1 MASFVGLDLSSN
13 QARILEAEGTAKK
26 LKIKNFATVDLE
38 SSGTT
43 GPAAAFMD
51 KETAEQIGKALS
63 KNKFSREPMAMS
75 WDSDHT
81 IFREMTLP
89 FLGDEQIRKV
99 IKYEAESHLLN
110 CDIDD
115 VVVSFYKLREEKE
128 KERSH
133 LLVMAAKKD
142 HLLNRFE
149 ALGRNGIDPIV
160 VDLDVMASFNALSG
174 TGFTKK
180 HAAFMVLDCGRR
192 TTNLLVIENGRLVS
206 GRAIRLGSDSV
217 LRRIAGDI
225 DAKPGELGNDPARLL
240 EDPDATRKDDLFIP
254 ASVAAGEARS
264 ELAKSSAE
272 LTHDL
277 ATQEASGFFGR
288 LSKEVRR
295 SLVTAKLP
303 VTVEVIYVTGP
314 GSLMPGFAEGVADHL
329 PIEAPIEP
337 LRLLD
342 EIDHPFTGE
351 EARQVEAEIL
361 TALGLAYKI
370 AGHDDTGVDFR
381 QEEAQYARKFDQI
394 KEPLVYLCAFLVFLV
409 LLVNLFDVRKL
420 SVRKPFLFQQE
431 HADLTRIHE
440 VAKEKYRRALG
451 TNAPKIPAKHETGS
465 IAALGFL
472 QNTMAGRID
481 TLKGELG
488 RGGAIPE
495 QVSAFKAWK
504 DLFEAI
510 SPAMGSIGK
519 LYLKEVNISIGNQR
533 KPYIQLSGVV
543 RDATSFSN
551 LQEAIG
557 KIPDIVRESLDAGP
571 VNDRGEAGYFFNNL
585 KVYYPE
591 QEL

>member
-1 MASFVGLDLSSN
+1 MASFVGLDLSAN
-13 QARILEAEGTAKK
+13 QARILEADGTAKK

-38 SSGTT
+38 ASDAT

-51 KETAEQIGKALS
+51 KETAEQIGKAFS
-63 KNKFSREPMAMS
+63 KNKFSRDPIAMS

-89 FLGDEQIRKV
+89 FLGEEQIRKV

-115 VVVSFYKLREEKE
+115 VVVSFYRLREEKE
-128 KERSH
+128 KEKSH

-149 ALGRNGIDPIV
+149 ALGRNGIDPMS

-180 HAAFMVLDCGRR
+180 HDAFMVLDCGRR

-217 LRRIAGDI
+217 LRRLAGDI
-225 DAKPGELGNDPARLL
+225 GAAPGELGDDPAKLL
-240 EDPDATRKDDLFIP
+240 EDPDAAHKDDLIVP
-254 ASVAAGEARS
+254 AATAAGEERS
-264 ELAKSSAE
+264 ELTKSPEE

-303 VTVEVIYVTGP
+303 ETVDVIYVTGP
-314 GSLMPGFAEGVADHL
+314 GSLMPGFAEGVANHL
-329 PIEAPIEP
+329 PIDAPIEP
-337 LRLLD
+337 LRLLE
-342 EIDHPFTGE
+342 EIDHPFQGD
-351 EARQVEAEIL
+351 EAKQVESEIL
-361 TALGLAYKI
+361 TSLGLAYKV

-409 LLVNLFDVRKL
+409 LLVNLFDIRKL
-420 SVRKPFLFQQE
+420 SVRKPFLFHQQ

-440 VAKEKYRRALG
+440 VAKEKYKRALG
-451 TNAPKIPAKHETGS
+451 AKAPKIPEKYQTGS
-465 IAALGFL
+465 IPAMGFI
-472 QNTMAGRID
+472 QNQLSARID

-495 QVSAFKAWK
+495 QVSAFKAWR
-504 DLFEAI
+504 DTFEAI
-510 SPAMGSIGK
+510 EPAMDSIGK
-519 LYLKEVNISIGNQR
+519 LFLKEINISIGNQR
-533 KPYIQLSGVV
+533 DPYIQLVGVV
-543 RDATSFSN
+543 KDATAFSN
-551 LQEAIG
+551 LVDALRA
-557 KIPDIVRESLDAGP
+557 IPDIDKSRIETGAVNDMGDAGY
-571 VNDRGEAGYFFNNL
+571 RFSNL

-591 QEL
+591 RDL